1 VPPRGAD
8 PRTSEL
14 AQQAVEVSDK
24 GTVVTYSVI
33 RVPSENIKFDLPYVC
48 VNILLDGAAIGFFHV
63 LQNCPLDRVRIGMR
77 VRAKWVSDDKLA
89 PTVASIEYFE
99 PIDEPDV
106 PYEQIK
112 ENT

>member
-1 VPPRGAD
+1 MREGFHKNIG
-8 PRTSEL
+8 SESNRYII
-14 AQQAVEVSDK
+14 A
-24 GTVVTYSVI
+24 
-33 RVPSENIKFDLPYVC
+33 R
-48 VNILLDGAAIGFFHV
+48 LDGAAIGFFHV
-63 LQNCPLDRVRIGMR
+63 LQNCPLDQVRIGMR

-106 PYEQIK
+106 PYEKIK